1 MAIGIIAMSFTRI
14 IALIGILNLIN
25 IMITSIFTGKR
36 EYRMLQTVGLS
47 NKQLEQMLQIEGCTM
62 LV

>member
-1 MAIGIIAMSFTRI
+1 MSFTRI